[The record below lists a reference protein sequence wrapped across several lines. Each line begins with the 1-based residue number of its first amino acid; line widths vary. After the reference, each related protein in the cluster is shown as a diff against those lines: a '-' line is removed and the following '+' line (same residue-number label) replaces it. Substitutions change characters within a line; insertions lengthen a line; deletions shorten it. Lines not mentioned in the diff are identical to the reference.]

1 MISKKTIYG
10 SFLYT
15 AVGAMPFASALILLP
30 FYSNYL
36 STNDFG
42 ALSVYIG
49 FSLFVQVIST
59 FSIEQYVATHVSH
72 YADQEE
78 LLKQR
83 MSQALTLC
91 LGAGLLVF
99 GLFYVT
105 GQEIFRLFDKEG
117 QLDFALYGMMSV
129 GTGIFNGYFRNYT
142 NLLVYRKQDRLY
154 ISSNTF
160 NFVITIILSLGFLN
174 YYGSS
179 LMGPMMG
186 RIVSG
191 ALIFSLA
198 LFHQIKNYNFVWNNE
213 AVKEVLFFAGPLL
226 LISIF
231 NWSTNYIDRFLLTS
245 EVSLDEVGIY
255 DFATKFLLP
264 VELLHIGL
272 SNYVMPRIYS
282 SWNKNFTQPNMVNAN
297 QMLHSFLVLTVA
309 AIIVT
314 LVAIPLGVPLLV
326 KNKDFY
332 QAFAMIPLLSIG
344 YLTRA
349 AYNLFSGI
357 LMLQKAIKRFII
369 AFMVAAVFQIGSS
382 LIVLPVFGIHGA
394 VVISAATKIVLV
406 VSLYF
411 SLKNIAQLDLRTKK
425 FLWYPVLISIALI
438 AYQFFAKEHYWIA
451 LFVFVVYSAIVTYAI
466 FGKELVKL
474 AEAYIKPKER

>member
-36 STNDFG
+36 STSDFG

-99 GLFYVT
+99 GLFYLSGEEV
-105 GQEIFRLFDKEG
+105 FRLFDKERK
-117 QLDFALYGMMSV
+117 LDFGLYGMMSV
-129 GTGIFNGYFRNYT
+129 ATGVFNGYFRNYT

-160 NFVITIILSLGFLN
+160 NFVITIALSLGFLQ

-191 ALIFSLA
+191 AMIFLLA
-198 LFHQIKNYNFVWNNE
+198 LFHQIKNYKFVWNNE

-231 NWSTNYIDRFLLTS
+231 NWSTNYVDRFLLTS
-245 EVSLDEVGIY
+245 QVELDEVGVY

-282 SWNKNFTQPNMVNAN
+282 SWNKNFSHPEMKNAN
-297 QMLHSFLVLTVA
+297 QMIHSFLVLTVA

-314 LVAIPLGVPLLV
+314 LLVIPLGVPLLV
-326 KNKDFY
+326 KNNDFY
-332 QAFAMIPLLSIG
+332 QAFALIPLLSIG

-349 AYNLFSGI
+349 AYNLFAGV
-357 LMLQKAIKRFII
+357 LMLQKAITRFII
-369 AFMVAAVFQIGSS
+369 AFMVAAAFQIISS
-382 LIVLPVFGIHGA
+382 FFVLPIYGIEGA

-406 VSLYF
+406 LSLF
-411 SLKNIAQLDLRTKK
+411 LSLRSIATLDLRAKK
-425 FLWYPVLISIALI
+425 FLWYPVLISLALI
-438 AYQFFAKEHYWIA
+438 GYQFFAKDYYWQA
-451 LFVFVVYSAIVTYAI
+451 FAVFVLYSTIVTYAI
-466 FGKELVKL
+466 FGKELIKL
-474 AEAYIKPKER
+474 AEAYIGPKER